1 MLTTTT
7 LTDFAEIDRYDEA
20 VRAVIDGQMDAE
32 RFMAFRL
39 QHGIYGQRQDGVH
52 MVRIK
57 LPGGKINPAQLNAT
71 ADVLERY
78 SQDPYAQITTRQD
91 IQVHFVPLEN
101 TPALMREIAMTGLTT
116 REACGNTV
124 RNITACSMAGICPRE
139 HTDVAPFVDGAVQR
153 FLRNPLTQ
161 HMPRKFKISF
171 SGCESDCAMGMIH
184 DVGVVA
190 VKKDGKFGFKVLA
203 GGGLGHKPHEAVTI
217 EEFIEEKDLLPS
229 IEAALALHN
238 RYSDRKRR
246 AKARIKFLVD
256 KFGEQGFVEKY
267 REEFQRAQTAF
278 IDQPYPRGEWR
289 QQRSEGPAC
298 GAGSP
303 RGVVAQRQAGLH
315 AFPIRLP
322 TGDITAVQLRGI
334 AALMLNEK
342 LDDIRATADQ
352 NLMLINVPTDRIEAI
367 KSALSA
373 IQLGLPQVGDNVVS
387 CPGTT
392 TCRLGITSSKLIA
405 PKLDGGPTDL
415 QIRVS
420 GCHNSCGQ
428 HHVGDIGIHGEGK
441 RVHGKLIPHYAM
453 HFGGDALNG
462 GAIALEGPEIPSARI
477 GVAVQRVKDK
487 YLEEKQNDSFFT
499 WSRAKGEGYFK
510 ELLADLARVTA
521 EDIPF
526 VSQDYGDVSSF
537 QVLQL
542 GGGECAGVAQDKVA
556 SNFSEAM
563 HERQYRNAF
572 ALQRKYPQALDCAD
586 QINRLIGNSMLF
598 LCGIKP
604 VDSIDETASLL
615 INSLSQFPAAGSAL
629 QHMTA
634 TLAAL
639 HAECEL
645 EQFNAFC
652 EAQDEWTRLA
662 GDICQSIDRQVDLTT
677 SLASLSNNVS
687 TKKPDA
693 TVIDLSTYACPLH
706 YIKARNELRKYSE
719 GDTVAF
725 LLDNGVSVQEVSSS
739 LTNDGH
745 QIIATQPQGKVT
757 VIKVKKASSG
767 ALVT

>member
-1 MLTTTT
+1 MNDTAT
-7 LTDFAEIDRYDEA
+7 LTDFAEIDRYEEA
-20 VRAVIDGQMDAE
+20 VRAVVDGQMDAE

-57 LPGGKINPAQLNAT
+57 LPGGKLNAVQLNAT
-71 ADVLERY
+71 ADVVDRY
-78 SQDPYAQITTRQD
+78 SHNAHAQITTRQD
-91 IQVHFVPLEN
+91 IQVHFVPLAN
-101 TPALMREIAMTGLTT
+101 TPALMRDIAQVGLTT

-171 SGCESDCAMGMIH
+171 SGCESDCAMGMMH

-190 VKKDGKFGFKVLA
+190 IKKDGKFGFKVLA

-278 IDQPYPRGEWR
+278 IDEPYPRGKWLE
-289 QQRSEGPAC
+289 RSEGEVC
-298 GAGSP
+298 GSGSP
-303 RGVVAQRQAGLH
+303 RRVVAQRQAGLH

-322 TGDITAVQLRGI
+322 TGDITAVQLRGVATI
-334 AALMLNEK
+334 MTNEG

-367 KSALSA
+367 KSALST

-405 PKLDGGPTDL
+405 PRLDGGPTDL
-415 QIRVS
+415 SIRVS

-441 RVHGKLIPHYAM
+441 RVHGKLIPHYEM
-453 HFGGDALNG
+453 HFGGDGLAG

-477 GVAVQRVKDK
+477 EMAITRVKTK
-487 YLEEKQNDSFFT
+487 YLEERQNDSFFT
-499 WSRAKGEGYFK
+499 WSRAKGENYFK
-510 ELLADLARVTA
+510 ELLADLAHISV
-521 EDIPF
+521 EDMPF
-526 VSQDYGDVSSF
+526 VARDFGDTASF

-542 GGGECAGVAQDKVA
+542 GGGECAGAAQDRVA

-572 ALQRKYPQALDCAD
+572 SLQRKYIQALDCAE
-586 QINRLIGNSMLF
+586 QINRLIGNSLLF
-598 LCGIKP
+598 LSAIKP
-604 VDSIDETASLL
+604 VESADEAASLL
-615 INSLSQFPAAGSAL
+615 ISALSQHPDVGSTL
-629 QHMTA
+629 QNMA
-634 TLAAL
+634 AAL
-639 HAECEL
+639 AQLRAEFDL
-645 EQFNAFC
+645 ERFNEFC
-652 EAQDEWTRLA
+652 ETQDQWTRLA
-662 GDICQSIDRQVDLTT
+662 GDICQSIDRQVDLAT
-677 SLASLSNNVS
+677 SLASLS
-687 TKKPDA
+687 TARAKKPEA
-693 TVIDLSTYACPLH
+693 TIIDLSTYACPLH

-725 LLDNGVSVQEVSSS
+725 LLDNGESVDQVSTS
-739 LTNDGH
+739 LASDGH
-745 QIIATQPQGKVT
+745 QIIDTQPQGNVT
-757 VIKVKKASSG
+757 VIKVRKSANS
-767 ALVT
+767 TQR